1 MMDITIRQFNQS
13 DEKSWD
19 EFVNSSSNGTIFHL
33 RKFLSYHIDRQF
45 VDQSLIFEKKGN
57 IIAIFPA
64 AIIENEKK
72 RILFSH
78 PGASFGGFVYQKLNF
93 RESEAIIKTLE
104 KFIYNKKIDKL
115 FFIPTPSI
123 YSCDRDETM
132 EYTLIWNNYMPIE
145 NYISSIITINPNKEK
160 NINEICRLKNRTK
173 NYYKKIIQKNNI
185 VFKWENDF
193 DTFYPILINNKSKHN
208 SSPTHSINELK
219 KIDKILP
226 GKLELLLMYSD
237 DKPIGGSLLI
247 NANKR
252 VRIIFYNMVD
262 YNYVHLQP
270 ATLQS
275 IEIISN
281 SSSKNIYTL
290 DFGVSHNP
298 SLENPLTPS
307 KSLIQFKEEMGGF
320 AIIRKAYSKIFKI

>member
-1 MMDITIRQFNQS
+1 MDFLYQS
-13 DEKSWD
+13 R
-19 EFVNSSSNGTIFHL
+19 NAH
-33 RKFLSYHIDRQF
+33 
-45 VDQSLIFEKKGN
+45 
-57 IIAIFPA
+57 
-64 AIIENEKK
+64 
-72 RILFSH
+72 
-78 PGASFGGFVYQKLNF
+78 
-93 RESEAIIKTLE
+93 
-104 KFIYNKKIDKL
+104 
-115 FFIPTPSI
+115 
-123 YSCDRDETM
+123 
-132 EYTLIWNNYMPIE
+132 WNNYMSIE

-275 IEIISN
+275 IEIISPFCSGLFPGIPCTT
-281 SSSKNIYTL
+281 SSFIEIQSE
-290 DFGVSHNP
+290 FG
-298 SLENPLTPS
+298 
-307 KSLIQFKEEMGGF
+307 KS
-320 AIIRKAYSKIFKI
+320 